1 MLQDLGTKN
10 RNPGHPAPLAGEYF
24 MLSVMKSNIIP
35 DMKLESVSIARYRS
49 AYDVQLPSVGDFN
62 VFIGKN
68 NSGKSTLLRAIK
80 SFFACLRRG
89 NVIALDAP
97 IGRELIDFSH
107 RKATEAM
114 GITATF
120 SMQLA
125 ERDALIRDIAGEA
138 PQLKNAVDG
147 LDPSLWLEVSL
158 KINPA
163 PDRFAYTQKL
173 SLVNPP
179 RTPSSQASDRV
190 LFRVNEVSAREL
202 ADKFRAVR
210 KSAAISE
217 DIGKFIR
224 AMDEEDFQGMRRA
237 PDESLQQGRFM
248 YFVRRALGEM
258 PGDSAGILESL
269 VRQSASFADF
279 QSNAKAL
286 AAKYNDQST
295 AAQIAPL
302 KNLVDTFSGQQASV
316 PQYVLNLVKTIGEMP
331 VLYLTEHRKA
341 VGKEEAERL
350 LQLKV
355 ERGGDEILSNI
366 KQKVAALLGVKI
378 DAFAA
383 GGGQT
388 TARNA
393 EMDVDNFLLEVNGS
407 GIKEALRLILDIEF
421 QNPKMLLV
429 EEPEVHL
436 HPALET
442 NLMGYLK
449 KISHKCQVFISTH
462 STNFLD
468 TADMQNVYLVSK
480 FEGATQVQLLDLEEA
495 EAKLPKELGVR
506 LSSLFMFDRLV
517 FVEGP
522 SDEAIIR
529 EWASTLSVNLSQ
541 ANVGFISMGGVRNF
555 GHYAADTII
564 NFLTRR
570 QVRTWFILD
579 RDERDHEEVRRLQER
594 LGARARAEILDRR
607 EIENFLVVPGP
618 LAAFIR
624 MKQEMSG
631 NKSLPQVERDAI
643 LAAIDQ
649 CADELKE
656 LAIEKQV
663 VKTLCVPIYPRVDAK
678 QGGTTELADRI
689 KEQLNQ
695 IHSQLDT
702 TMQSIQQKIEEHAR
716 IIDESWQTRK
726 LQLVPGDVL
735 LDRICQRFGV
745 RFKKGVDGPRLASLM
760 SEKDID
766 ADIRRIIQEL
776 GSPSA

>member
-1 MLQDLGTKN
+1 
-10 RNPGHPAPLAGEYF
+10 
-24 MLSVMKSNIIP
+24 
-35 DMKLESVSIARYRS
+35 MKLESVLIKRYRS
-49 AYDVQLPSVGDFN
+49 AHEVQLPYVGDFN

-80 SFFACLRRG
+80 SFFACLKRG
-89 NVIALDAP
+89 NVISMDAP

-107 RKATEAM
+107 RKVTEPMEIA
-114 GITATF
+114 ATF

-125 ERDALIRDIAGEA
+125 ERDALIRDIAIEA

-147 LDPSLWLEVSL
+147 LDPSLWLEVL
-158 KINPA
+158 LTINPP

-173 SLVNPP
+173 SLVAAT
-179 RTPSSQASDRV
+179 RTQSNQAPERV
-190 LFRVNEVSAREL
+190 LFRINTISAREL
-202 ADKFRAVR
+202 ADKFRDVR
-210 KSAAISE
+210 KSATISE
-217 DIGKFIR
+217 DIRKVIR
-224 AMDEEDFQGMRRA
+224 LMDEDDFQGMRRA
-237 PDESLQQGRFM
+237 PDENLQQSRFG
-248 YFVRRALGEM
+248 YFIRRALGDA
-258 PGDSAGILESL
+258 PGHSATVLETL
-269 VRQSASFADF
+269 LRQSTSFADF
-279 QSNAKAL
+279 QSNANAL
-286 AAKYNDQST
+286 ATKYNDQS
-295 AAQIAPL
+295 AATESAPL

-316 PQYVLNLVKTIGEMP
+316 PQYVLNLIKTIGAIP

-378 DAFAA
+378 DAFSA

-388 TARNA
+388 TSRNA

-421 QNPKMLLV
+421 QKPRMLLV

-449 KISHKCQVFISTH
+449 KISHECQVFISTH

-480 FEGATQVQLLDLEEA
+480 LDGSTQVQLLDLEEA
-495 EAKLPKELGVR
+495 EAKIPKELGVR

-529 EWASTLSVNLSQ
+529 EWANTLSINLSQ

-570 QVRTWFILD
+570 QVTAWFILD
-579 RDERDHEEVRRLQER
+579 RDERDQEEVRKLQQR
-594 LGARARAEILDRR
+594 LGAKARVEILDRR

-618 LAAFIR
+618 LEAFIR
-624 MKQEMSG
+624 MKQGMSG
-631 NKSLPQVERDAI
+631 NKALIQPEREAI
-643 LAAIDQ
+643 VAAIDQ
-649 CADELKE
+649 CADALKD

-663 VKTLCVPIYPRVDAK
+663 VKALCVPIFPRVSSE
-678 QGGTTELADRI
+678 GGDGIKLNDRI
-689 KEQLNQ
+689 TEELRK
-695 IHSQLDT
+695 IHAQLDGI
-702 TMQSIQQKIEEHAR
+702 MQNVQQKIDEHAR
-716 IIDESWQTRK
+716 IVEESWQIRK
-726 LQLVPGDVL
+726 LQVVPGDIL
-735 LDRICQRFGV
+735 LDRVCQKFGV

-766 ADIRRIIQEL
+766 GEIKRIIAQL
-776 GSPSA
+776 GSPSS